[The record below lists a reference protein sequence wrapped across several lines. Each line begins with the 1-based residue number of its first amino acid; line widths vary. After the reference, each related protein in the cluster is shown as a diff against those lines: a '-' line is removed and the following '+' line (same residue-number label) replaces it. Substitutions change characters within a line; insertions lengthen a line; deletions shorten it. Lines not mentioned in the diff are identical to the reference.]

1 VLLPSADCPGAS
13 PTPGQFDATMVIR
26 CALSSGAGVSLRW
39 CADAAEWLSQK
50 VDRCSLCFLLVA
62 YTAILI
68 AVLVA

>member
-1 VLLPSADCPGAS
+1 MHGAV
-13 PTPGQFDATMVIR
+13 PAH
-26 CALSSGAGVSLRW
+26 LRYMGLQPVTRRW
-39 CADAAEWLSQK
+39 GTLRLRPLCADAAEWLSQK

>member
-1 VLLPSADCPGAS
+1 MRPHPVTWRLGCTHG
-13 PTPGQFDATMVIR
+13 
-26 CALSSGAGVSLRW
+26 W

-50 VDRCSLCFLLVA
+50 VDRYSLCFLLVA